1 MKTKD
6 RQGGYKIYVSSS
18 LPSAVD
24 TTFAALSEIAEETEG
39 NRKKHAGLHAA
50 ASKLLDRISSLE
62 GLDE

>member
-1 MKTKD
+1 MRTRDKE
-6 RQGGYKIYVSSS
+6 GGYKIYVSSS

-24 TTFAALSEIAEETEG
+24 TAFASLSEITG
-39 NRKKHAGLHAA
+39 TTGGSRKKYASLHAA